1 MSKMKN
7 KHFDDINYLMEKA
20 RFEKVLMECPAT
32 DFSPIYLV
40 EKLYGKF
47 YLTKEEMVNIVREFY
62 NF

>member
-7 KHFDDINYLMEKA
+7 KHFDEINYGMEKA
-20 RFEKVLMECPAT
+20 KFQKVLAECPVT

-40 EKLYGKF
+40 DKLYGKF
-47 YLTKEEMVNIVREFY
+47 YLTKEEMIKIVREFY